1 MEIHPEGGK
10 RMANFTKK
18 AIKETFI
25 AMLEEHPLSE
35 ITVKDIVEK
44 CGINRNSFYYHYQ
57 DIPALI
63 EEIVKEE
70 AEQILEKYPSV
81 STIVECFDALTEFAT
96 HRKRAIMHIYRSVN
110 REVFERHLMTVAE
123 YFVSNYVSIVITD
136 DNIGD
141 ADKQTVID
149 YYKCVCF
156 GLVLNWLNTGMTD
169 EYARQI
175 RRIFLLKKDWAKEFA
190 ALLQGQV

>member
-1 MEIHPEGGK
+1 
-10 RMANFTKK
+10 MANFTKK

-25 AMLEEHPLSE
+25 SMLEERPLSD

-44 CGINRNSFYYHYQ
+44 CEINRNTFYYHYQ
-57 DIPALI
+57 DIPMLI

-81 STIVECFDALTEFAT
+81 STIVECFDALIEFT
-96 HRKRAIMHIYRSVN
+96 SHRKRAIMHIYLSVN
-110 REVFERHLMTVAE
+110 REVFERNLIAVTE
-123 YFVSNYVSIVITD
+123 FFVSNYVNTALNNEDIGETD
-136 DNIGD
+136 
-141 ADKQTVID
+141 KKTVID

-169 EYARQI
+169 EYAHEI

-190 ALLQGQV
+190 TLLQGQV

>member
-1 MEIHPEGGK
+1 
-10 RMANFTKK
+10 MANFTKK

-25 AMLEEHPLSE
+25 ALLEEHPLSD
-35 ITVKDIVEK
+35 ITVKDIVKK
-44 CGINRNSFYYHYQ
+44 CEINRNTFYYHYQ
-57 DIPALI
+57 DIPSLI

-81 STIVECFDALTEFAT
+81 STIVECFDALIEFAS
-96 HRKRAIMHIYRSVN
+96 HRKRAIMHIYRSVS
-110 REVFERHLMTVAE
+110 REVFERNLMTVTE
-123 YFVSNYVSIVITD
+123 FFVSNYVNTALTN

-141 ADKQTVID
+141 ADKKTVID

-169 EYARQI
+169 EYAHEI

-190 ALLQGQV
+190 SLLQGQV

>member
-1 MEIHPEGGK
+1 
-10 RMANFTKK
+10 
-18 AIKETFI
+18 
-25 AMLEEHPLSE
+25 MLEERPLSN

-81 STIVECFDALTEFAT
+81 STIVECFDALIEFAS
-96 HRKRAIMHIYRSVN
+96 HRKKAIMHVYRSVN
-110 REVFERHLMTVAE
+110 REVFERHLIVVTE
-123 YFVSNYVSIVITD
+123 FFVSNYVNTALTTE
-136 DNIGD
+136 NID
-141 ADKQTVID
+141 EADKKTVID

-169 EYARQI
+169 EYAHEI

-190 ALLQGQV
+190 SLLQGQV

>member
-1 MEIHPEGGK
+1 
-10 RMANFTKK
+10 MANFTKK

-25 AMLEEHPLSE
+25 ALLEEHPLSD

-44 CGINRNSFYYHYQ
+44 CEINRNSFYYHYQ
-57 DIPALI
+57 DIPTLI

-70 AEQILEKYPSV
+70 AEQILKKYQSV
-81 STIVECFDALTEFAT
+81 STIVECFDALIEFAS
-96 HRKRAIMHIYRSVN
+96 HRKKAIMHIYRSVN
-110 REVFERHLMTVAE
+110 REVFERNLMVVTE
-123 YFVSNYVSIVITD
+123 FFVSNYVNTALTNEDIGETD
-136 DNIGD
+136 
-141 ADKQTVID
+141 KKTVID

-169 EYARQI
+169 EYALEI

-190 ALLQGQV
+190 AMLQGQV

>member
-1 MEIHPEGGK
+1 
-10 RMANFTKK
+10 MANFTKK
-18 AIKETFI
+18 AIKETFVEMI
-25 AMLEEHPLSE
+25 EQQPLSN
-35 ITVKDIVEK
+35 ITVKELVEK

-110 REVFERHLMTVAE
+110 REVFERHLMNVSE
-123 YFVSNYVSIVITD
+123 YFVTNYVNSALTNESIGEA
-136 DNIGD
+136 DNKAIC
-141 ADKQTVID
+141 D

-156 GLVLNWLNTGMTD
+156 GLVLDWFNNGMTD
-169 EYARQI
+169 EYAREI

-190 ALLQGQV
+190 EMLQGQV

>member
-1 MEIHPEGGK
+1 
-10 RMANFTKK
+10 MANFTKK

-25 AMLEEHPLSE
+25 SMLEERPLTN

-81 STIVECFDALTEFAT
+81 STIVECFDALIEFAS

-110 REVFERHLMTVAE
+110 REVFERHLMIVSE
-123 YFVSNYVSIVITD
+123 YFVNNYVNTVLTNE
-136 DNIGD
+136 NIGA
-141 ADKQTVID
+141 ADK
-149 YYKCVCF
+149 KR
-156 GLVLNWLNTGMTD
+156 WLTIIN
-169 EYARQI
+169 A
-175 RRIFLLKKDWAKEFA
+175 FA
-190 ALLQGQV
+190 LG